1 MSDSQDKPW
10 SDNPNAPQIPYY
22 LYFEE
27 KADFAGVLI
36 GSILYGMHNPPRLH
50 VCVTKLTPF
59 VLIILGILVVL
70 FFQCMAALLNPANH
84 KRDGIKWGFVYYT
97 AIMFSLATVLTGMQ
111 LDIRSI
117 SFIDNREFPGVDGV
131 APPGPL
137 GYQSYIWS
145 GVLTLVPDLM
155 FIMNNWLAD
164 AFLVGPSSD
173 TIFTHPI
180 V

>member
-1 MSDSQDKPW
+1 
-10 SDNPNAPQIPYY
+10 
-22 LYFEE
+22 
-27 KADFAGVLI
+27 
-36 GSILYGMHNPPRLH
+36 
-50 VCVTKLTPF
+50 
-59 VLIILGILVVL
+59 
-70 FFQCMAALLNPANH
+70 MAALLNPANR
-84 KRDGIKWGFVYYT
+84 KRGGIKWGFVAYT
-97 AIMFSLATVLTGMQ
+97 GAMFSFATVLTGMQ

-117 SFIDNREFPGVDGV
+117 SFIDNREFPGNDV

-145 GVLTLVPDLM
+145 GVLTLIPDLM

-173 TIFTHPI
+173 TTSTHPI